1 MLILKSIFH
10 HSGLMRSLLGLVAV
24 SLLFACG
31 PSPLSRES
39 GPAFGH
45 FEVTAKDAALASLEE
60 PLSVT
65 VGGVTAYEVK
75 RTGTDAVVFTVQGH
89 PTPGLQEVVVRG
101 RGGSAV
107 TVGSLRVEAPRHPA
121 FARMVAFGA
130 SLTMGTQDATIHAR
144 TQLHGPATLVARQ
157 AGAYLALP
165 LLKPGFLPA
174 LTPGDFDLS
183 TCTEKEDL
191 FSLLARR
198 ATDLIPK
205 LRDRDG
211 NIVLSRLRVDP
222 RLEVTNLAIGGSRV
236 TEVVNHPPSLPAI
249 LLEHVVW
256 DLDVDATGLV
266 EPPAESQLD
275 RVVALQ
281 PTLVLSTDLIG
292 NDYNNVNLNVEGV
305 PSLDAVTSDED
316 FTAALRTVLE
326 RLDATGAHV
335 FLATGPD
342 ATLLPRYDAKVA
354 ELRARGF
361 SEADATGWRDGLR
374 ARITHFNEILL
385 VETARYP
392 RVHVVDVAGK
402 VQDVFANG
410 LPVGE
415 QTLSAAPFS
424 GLLSIDSMHFSD
436 TGYAVLAN
444 TFLEEVNRVLGADL
458 PPVDVEAAHAGD
470 PYSVEALRLN
480 GFPCAGTR

>member
-1 MLILKSIFH
+1 
-10 HSGLMRSLLGLVAV
+10 MRSLVGLVLASCLV
-24 SLLFACG
+24 ACG
-31 PSPLSRES
+31 PAPLSVEA
-39 GPAFGH
+39 GPSFGH
-45 FEVTAKDAALASLEE
+45 FEVMAKDAALAVLEE

-65 VGGVTAYEVK
+65 VGGVAAYAVK
-75 RTGTDAVVFTVQGH
+75 RLGPDSVGFTVQGH
-89 PTPGLQEVVVRG
+89 PTPGTHEVVVRG
-101 RGGSAV
+101 RGGEV
-107 TVGSLRVEAPRHPA
+107 TVGSLRIEAPPHRA
-121 FARMVAFGA
+121 FARLVAFGA

-144 TQLHGPATLVARQ
+144 TQLHGPAALVAKQ
-157 AGAYLALP
+157 AGAYLGLP
-165 LLKPGFLPA
+165 LLKPGYLPT
-174 LTPGDFDLS
+174 LTPDDFDLT
-183 TCTEKEDL
+183 TCTEKEDI
-191 FSLLARR
+191 FSMLARR

-205 LRDRDG
+205 LKDRDG

-222 RLEVTNLAIGGSRV
+222 ALEVTNLAIGGSRV

-256 DLDVDATGLV
+256 DLDVDAVGLV

-275 RVVALQ
+275 RVVALR

-292 NDYNNVNLNVEGV
+292 NDYNNVNLNVDGV

-326 RLDATGAHV
+326 RLDETGAHV

-354 ELRARGF
+354 ELKAKGY
-361 SEADATGWRDGLR
+361 SDAEATGWRDGLR

-385 VETARYP
+385 AETARYP

-402 VQDVFANG
+402 VQDVFAHG
-410 LPVGE
+410 LPVGGK
-415 QTLSAAPFS
+415 TLSPAPFS
-424 GLLSIDSMHFSD
+424 GLLSIDTMHFSD

-444 TFLEEVNRVLGADL
+444 AFLEEINRALGADL
-458 PPVDVEAAHAGD
+458 PLVDVEAVHSAD
-470 PYSVEALRLN
+470 PYTVEALRAS
-480 GFPCAGTR
+480 GFPCAGTREQ